1 MRLTLL
7 NQFYLPELSPTAKLA
22 ASLAEHRA
30 ARGDRVTVV
39 ASRGGY
45 VTTSA
50 DARRSDRCANPAVYR
65 VWTPRLGK
73 ATKLRRIADYACF
86 YLGALWRLAVLP
98 RQDVIVS
105 LTTPPFIVL
114 AALLHKL
121 IHRRTRVLLWN
132 MDCYPEIAE
141 CSGVTPAGR
150 LPSRIMRRLNRFI
163 FRRLDHL
170 VCLDG
175 AMRRLL
181 TDAYAPPGRAL
192 PASVIPNWE
201 PAARF
206 ARLSPQPW
214 PPANHLGLAGRF
226 VVLYMGN
233 AGYGHRFDTVI
244 EAARKMRHR
253 PVTFLFIGGGARR
266 AELERAAAGCNNIVL
281 HDYVP
286 EEQIGAVL
294 ATGSV
299 ALITLRD
306 ATLGVMSPSKLHANL
321 AVGLPVVYIGP
332 PGSNVDEAI
341 RTFGCGVSLR
351 HGQVDELVTFIE
363 QFMADPTARQGMAR
377 RARTAFDAAYCD
389 ARTLPRFDAVLDALA
404 PTAR

>member
-7 NQFYLPELSPTAKLA
+7 NQFYLPDLSPTAKLA

-45 VTTSA
+45 VATSA
-50 DARRSDRCANPAVYR
+50 DARRSDRRANPAVYR

-86 YLGALWRLAVLP
+86 YLGALWCLAMLP

-141 CSGVTPAGR
+141 CSGVTPEGR

-206 ARLSPQPW
+206 ARPSPQPW
-214 PPANHLGLAGRF
+214 PPANHLGLTGRF

-244 EAARKMRHR
+244 EAARKLQHR

-341 RTFGCGVSLR
+341 RTYGCGVSLR
-351 HGQVDELVTFIE
+351 HGQADELVAFIE
-363 QFMADPTARQGMAR
+363 QLMTDSAARQSMAC
-377 RARTAFDAAYCD
+377 RARNAFDAAYCD
-389 ARTLPRFDAVLDALA
+389 TRTLPRFDAVLDALA
-404 PTAR
+404 PTTG